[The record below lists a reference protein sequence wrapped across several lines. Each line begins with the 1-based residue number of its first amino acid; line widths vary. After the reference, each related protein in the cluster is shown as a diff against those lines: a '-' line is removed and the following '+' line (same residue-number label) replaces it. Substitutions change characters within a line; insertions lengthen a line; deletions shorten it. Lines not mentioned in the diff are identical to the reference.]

1 MKLQKGFTLIELLIA
16 VAIVGILAAV
26 AYPSYMDSVTRSRRA
41 DAQAALIGFAQAME
55 RHYTTTGGYTGAG
68 TTGGNTGAPT
78 IFSTKSPIDGTDTY
92 YNLTIS
98 SVAVST
104 YTILATPTGAQA
116 GDGNI
121 QLTSTG
127 ARSGNWN

>member
-1 MKLQKGFTLIELLIA
+1 MKRKNGFTLIELLIA
-16 VAIVGILAAV
+16 VAIVGILASI

-41 DAQAALIGFAQAME
+41 DAQAALLGFAQAME

-78 IFSTKSPIDGTDTY
+78 IFSTKSPIDGSDTY
-92 YNLTIS
+92 YNLTIES
-98 SVAVST
+98 AAVTT
-104 YTILATPTGAQA
+104 YTLKATAVGSQL
-116 GDGNI
+116 GDGDI
-121 QLTSTG
+121 QLSSTG